1 MAKII
6 TAFRDRQT
14 ARQIAAALEASGL
27 SVFRV
32 CATGNEVM
40 RAFNQCSDGILVCG
54 TAFADRTVDS
64 LCEDLGERALVL
76 AVGRPE
82 NLDNCEYPAL
92 FRLTSP
98 FSRSELIASVNML
111 VQLHGQRL
119 PRRSGE
125 ERELVERAKR
135 KLMDEQ
141 HLTEDQ
147 AHRLLQSESM
157 RHGFKMTESARRV
170 LGES

>member
-76 AVGRPE
+76 AVE
-82 NLDNCEYPAL
+82 NLDNCECPAL

-111 VQLHGQRL
+111 VQLHAQRL

-125 ERELVERAKR
+125 ERDLVERAKK

-141 HLTEDQ
+141 HLTEEQ

-157 RHGFKMTESARRV
+157 RHGVKMTESARRV
-170 LGES
+170 LENA

>member
-40 RAFNQCSDGILVCG
+40 RAFNQCSDGILICG

-82 NLDNCEYPAL
+82 HLDNCEYPAL
-92 FRLTSP
+92 FRLASP

-111 VQLHGQRL
+111 AQLHAQRL

-125 ERELVERAKR
+125 ERALVERAKQ

-141 HLTEDQ
+141 HITEEQ

-157 RHGFKMTESARRV
+157 RRGVKMTESARRV

>member
-82 NLDNCEYPAL
+82 NLDNCECPAL

-111 VQLHGQRL
+111 AQR
-119 PRRSGE
+119 RGS
-125 ERELVERAKR
+125 RAGGAR
-135 KLMDEQ
+135 Q
-141 HLTEDQ
+141 AQ
-147 AHRLLQSESM
+147 AH
-157 RHGFKMTESARRV
+157 ARAAAHRGSGAPPASV
-170 LGES
+170 REHAPWRQDDRKRTPRAG

>member
-14 ARQIAAALEASGL
+14 ARQIADALEASGL

-40 RAFNQCSDGILVCG
+40 RAFNLCSDGILVAG
-54 TAFADRTVDS
+54 TAFADRTLDS

-82 NLDNCEYPAL
+82 RLDFCEAPAL
-92 FRLTSP
+92 FRLSSP
-98 FSRSELIASVNML
+98 FSRGELIASVNML
-111 VQLHGQRL
+111 VQLHSQRL

-125 ERELVERAKR
+125 DREIVERAKK
-135 KLMDEQ
+135 KLMEESG
-141 HLTEDQ
+141 LTEDQ
-147 AHRLLQSESM
+147 AHRYLQSESM
-157 RHGFKMTESARRV
+157 RRGVKMTESARRV
-170 LGES
+170 LDET